1 MHGDSVTTKVDRVR
15 CGGCRSRAHRA
26 KLASGWSARE
36 LLSLVV
42 PWVFRPLVPET
53 RMARP
58 RAGIVYVGLKASVVA
73 LDRRTG
79 AEVWRTPLK
88 GGVGRSTTFVTL
100 HRDGDIL
107 FAGVGG
113 ELFALDPKNGT
124 LLWHNPLK
132 GFGFGIPSI
141 LGDEGANQG
150 GLPTAAAAEH
160 ARQAAAR
167 AAAS

>member
-1 MHGDSVTTKVDRVR
+1 
-15 CGGCRSRAHRA
+15 
-26 KLASGWSARE
+26 
-36 LLSLVV
+36 
-42 PWVFRPLVPET
+42 
-53 RMARP
+53 MARP
-58 RAGIVYVGLKASVVA
+58 RAGIVYVGLKSSVVA

-79 AEVWRTPLK
+79 AEVWKTPLK

-141 LGDEGANQG
+141 LGDTDGTNQS
-150 GLPTAAAAEH
+150 GLPAAAAAEH

-167 AAAS
+167 SAAS

>member
-1 MHGDSVTTKVDRVR
+1 
-15 CGGCRSRAHRA
+15 
-26 KLASGWSARE
+26 
-36 LLSLVV
+36 
-42 PWVFRPLVPET
+42 
-53 RMARP
+53 MARP
-58 RAGIVYVGLKASVVA
+58 RAGIVYVGLKSNVIA

-113 ELFALDPKNGT
+113 ELFALDPKTGT

-132 GFGFGIPSI
+132 GFGYGIPSI
-141 LGDEGANQG
+141 LGDTDGAQG
-150 GLPTAAAAEH
+150 SALPMSAAEIARLQAAAAAH
-160 ARQAAAR
+160 
-167 AAAS
+167 AAS